1 MTNSFPSALI
11 LNHSRLKKTFASKM
25 NHSLLIVLIFM
36 IEASII
42 LLMKLVDD
50 KPDILRIWYQDIP
63 LLYVVGPSVMY
74 FLTLFQLVGMISMP
88 ILISIHLFF
97 QMILR
102 YFLSTYFQNKHDY
115 FHLLTRY
122 YTEVKLVHRV
132 AADALYICG
141 LIVLYRIMN
150 PYMKDRYM
158 NLLASVVGYIA
169 FTLTFE
175 DV

>member
-1 MTNSFPSALI
+1 
-11 LNHSRLKKTFASKM
+11 M

-36 IEASII
+36 IEASIMF
-42 LLMKLVDD
+42 LMKLVDD

-74 FLTLFQLVGMISMP
+74 FLTLFQLVDSLGMNSLP
-88 ILISIHLFF
+88 ILISTHLFF

-122 YTEVKLVHRV
+122 YTEIKLVHRV
-132 AADALYICG
+132 AAD
-141 LIVLYRIMN
+141 
-150 PYMKDRYM
+150 
-158 NLLASVVGYIA
+158 
-169 FTLTFE
+169 TF
-175 DV
+175 

>member
-1 MTNSFPSALI
+1 
-11 LNHSRLKKTFASKM
+11 M
-25 NHSLLIVLIFM
+25 NKSLLIILIFM
-36 IEASII
+36 IEVSIRFC
-42 LLMKLVDD
+42 MKLVED

-63 LLYVVGPSVMY
+63 FLYVVGPSVMY
-74 FLTLFQLVGMISMP
+74 FLTLFQTVDSLGINSLP
-88 ILISIHLFF
+88 ILISTHLFI
-97 QMILR
+97 QTILR
-102 YFLSTYFQNKHDY
+102 YFLSSRLQNKYDY
-115 FHLLTRY
+115 FHLLSRY

-132 AADALYICG
+132 PVDILYMCG

-150 PYMKDRYM
+150 PYLKDRYM

>member
-1 MTNSFPSALI
+1 
-11 LNHSRLKKTFASKM
+11 M

-36 IEASII
+36 IEASIMF
-42 LLMKLVDD
+42 LMKLVDD

-74 FLTLFQLVGMISMP
+74 FLTLFQLVDSLGMNSLP
-88 ILISIHLFF
+88 ILISTHLFF

-122 YTEVKLVHRV
+122 YTEIKLVHRV
-132 AADALYICG
+132 AADTFYICG

-150 PYMKDRYM
+150 PYMKDRLL

>member
-1 MTNSFPSALI
+1 
-11 LNHSRLKKTFASKM
+11 M

-36 IEASII
+36 IEVSIRFC
-42 LLMKLVDD
+42 MKLVDD

-63 LLYVVGPSVMY
+63 FLYVVGPSVMY
-74 FLTLFQLVGMISMP
+74 FLTLFQLVGGLGMNYVI
-88 ILISIHLFF
+88 ILHLFI
-97 QMILR
+97 QTILR
-102 YFLSTYFQNKHDY
+102 YFLSSRLQTKYDY

-132 AADALYICG
+132 AADAFYICG
-141 LIVLYRIMN
+141 LIVLYHIMN

>member
-1 MTNSFPSALI
+1 
-11 LNHSRLKKTFASKM
+11 M
-25 NHSLLIVLIFM
+25 NQSLLIILIFM
-36 IEASII
+36 IEVSIRFC
-42 LLMKLVDD
+42 MKLVED

-63 LLYVVGPSVMY
+63 FLYVVGPSVMY
-74 FLTLFQLVGMISMP
+74 FLTLFQTVDSLGINSLP
-88 ILISIHLFF
+88 ILISTHLFI
-97 QMILR
+97 QTILR
-102 YFLSTYFQNKHDY
+102 YFLSSRLQNKYDY
-115 FHLLTRY
+115 FHLLSRY

-132 AADALYICG
+132 PVDILYMCG

-150 PYMKDRYM
+150 PYLKDRYM

>member
-1 MTNSFPSALI
+1 
-11 LNHSRLKKTFASKM
+11 M
-25 NHSLLIVLIFM
+25 NQSLLIILIFM
-36 IEASII
+36 IEVSIRFC
-42 LLMKLVDD
+42 MKLVDD

-63 LLYVVGPSVMY
+63 FLYVVGPSVMY
-74 FLTLFQLVGMISMP
+74 FLTLFQTVDSLGMNSLP
-88 ILISIHLFF
+88 ILISTHLFI
-97 QMILR
+97 QTILR
-102 YFLSTYFQNKHDY
+102 YFLSSRLQNKYDY
-115 FHLLTRY
+115 FHLLSRY

-132 AADALYICG
+132 PVDILYMCG

-150 PYMKDRYM
+150 PYLKDRYM

>member
-1 MTNSFPSALI
+1 
-11 LNHSRLKKTFASKM
+11 M
-25 NHSLLIVLIFM
+25 NKSLLIILIFM
-36 IEASII
+36 IEVSIRFC
-42 LLMKLVDD
+42 MKLVDD

-63 LLYVVGPSVMY
+63 FLYVVGPSVMY
-74 FLTLFQLVGMISMP
+74 FLTLFQTVDSLGINSLP
-88 ILISIHLFF
+88 ILISTHLFI
-97 QMILR
+97 QTILR
-102 YFLSTYFQNKHDY
+102 YFLSSRLQNKYDY
-115 FHLLTRY
+115 FHLLSRY

-132 AADALYICG
+132 PVDILYMCG

-150 PYMKDRYM
+150 PYLKDRYM

>member
-1 MTNSFPSALI
+1 MTNPFPSALI

-36 IEASII
+36 IEASIMF
-42 LLMKLVDD
+42 LMKLVDD

-63 LLYVVGPSVMY
+63 FLYVVGPSVMY

-88 ILISIHLFF
+88 ILISIHLFN
-97 QMILR
+97 QTILR
-102 YFLSTYFQNKHDY
+102 YFLSSRLQTKYDY

-122 YTEVKLVHRV
+122 YTEVKLIHRV
-132 AADALYICG
+132 AADVSYICG
-141 LIVLYRIMN
+141 LIGLYRIMN

>member
-1 MTNSFPSALI
+1 
-11 LNHSRLKKTFASKM
+11 M
-25 NHSLLIVLIFM
+25 NQSLLIVLIFM
-36 IEASII
+36 IEVSIRFC
-42 LLMKLVDD
+42 MKLVED

-63 LLYVVGPSVMY
+63 FLYVVGPSVMY
-74 FLTLFQLVGMISMP
+74 FLTLFQTVDSLGMNSLP
-88 ILISIHLFF
+88 ILISTHLFI
-97 QMILR
+97 QTILR
-102 YFLSTYFQNKHDY
+102 YFLSSRLQNKYDY
-115 FHLLTRY
+115 FHLLSRY

-132 AADALYICG
+132 PLDILYMCG

-150 PYMKDRYM
+150 PYLKDRYM

>member
-1 MTNSFPSALI
+1 
-11 LNHSRLKKTFASKM
+11 M
-25 NHSLLIVLIFM
+25 NQSLLIILIFM
-36 IEASII
+36 IEVSIRFC
-42 LLMKLVDD
+42 MKLVED

-63 LLYVVGPSVMY
+63 FLYVVGPSVMY
-74 FLTLFQLVGMISMP
+74 FLTLFQTVNSLGMNSLP
-88 ILISIHLFF
+88 ILISTHLFI
-97 QMILR
+97 QTILR
-102 YFLSTYFQNKHDY
+102 YFLSSRLQNKYDY
-115 FHLLTRY
+115 FHLLSRY

-132 AADALYICG
+132 PVDILYMCG

-150 PYMKDRYM
+150 PYLKDRYM